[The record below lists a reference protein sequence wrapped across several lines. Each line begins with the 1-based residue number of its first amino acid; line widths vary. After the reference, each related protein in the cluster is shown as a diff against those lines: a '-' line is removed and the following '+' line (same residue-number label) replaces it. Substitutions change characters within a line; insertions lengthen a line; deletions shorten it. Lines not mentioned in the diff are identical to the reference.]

1 MQFISI
7 ISNPSISGLDKLIGF
22 LINSFGSVVLGI
34 VIFTLLLKVLTFPF
48 DYLSRASMRRTSLK
62 MKEMR
67 PELERLQEQYKNNK
81 QLYQQ
86 KVMAL
91 QKKEGMN
98 MFKSCL
104 PTILTLVIFI
114 VVLSSF
120 NAYSTYQ
127 NQKDIYNMAVSYNS
141 VIIDAFD
148 VDGEYVK
155 KESNGKQ
162 TVINI
167 DVLKAIA
174 NDTDSNANTGLI
186 TGLTN
191 QNGESFELKYTIE
204 TVDGSS
210 YSNYKFTTTN
220 SYVSYTYA
228 VDLAN
233 SSVTAGSFS
242 AEYDNFSTEMKA
254 DFDVYKILKTTATAN
269 DYLTELQRNSAN
281 KTYLD
286 ERQGFLWI
294 KNVWKPDRVDESAI
308 ITDKTVIEKVIS
320 YANYEEISKNV
331 QDESNGWYIIIA
343 INILVTFLSQ
353 WVMKKTQKDQ
363 LELQS
368 ADGQAMGTQKMMM
381 WMMPIMMAVFSFIYT
396 AAFSVYIILSTSF
409 SILSSLL
416 INKIVD
422 VSYNKEQDKKSENI
436 VRRG

>member
-7 ISNPSISGLDKLIGF
+7 ISNPSISGLDKLIGT

-34 VIFTLLLKVLTFPF
+34 VIFTLALKLLTFPF
-48 DYLSRASMRRTSLK
+48 DYMSRASMRRTSLK

-67 PELERLQEQYKNNK
+67 PELERLQQQYKNNK

-120 NAYSTYQ
+120 NSYSTYQ
-127 NQKDIYNMAVSYNS
+127 NQKDIYDMAVSYNS

-167 DVLKAIA
+167 DALKAIA
-174 NDTDSNANTGLI
+174 NDTDANVNNGLI

-191 QNGESFELKYTIE
+191 QNGESFELKF
-204 TVDGSS
+204 VKDGN
-210 YSNYKFTTTN
+210 NYKFTTTN
-220 SYVSYTYA
+220 SYVSYTYV

-233 SSVTAGSFS
+233 NSVTAGSFS
-242 AEYDNFSTEMKA
+242 AEESNFSTEMKA
-254 DFDVYKILKTTATAN
+254 DFDAYKTVKTTATAN

-281 KTYLD
+281 QTYLD

-308 ITDKTVIEKVIS
+308 ITDKNVIEKVIS

-331 QDESNGWYIIIA
+331 ADESNGWYVIIA
-343 INILVTFLSQ
+343 LNILVTFLSQ

-396 AAFSVYIILSTSF
+396 AAFSVYIILSTAF

-422 VSYNKEQDKKSENI
+422 IKYNKEQDKKTENI